1 MASVRP
7 VPKHFYTQSAVIPWR
22 IQNARIE
29 ILLISSRKKKRWV
42 IPKGVKEPALC
53 AAASAAKEALEE
65 AGIEGRVRE
74 PAIGC
79 YRYRKWRGVC
89 TVEVFLMEVVTVH
102 ESWPEDYRLREWVS
116 LEDAVERVDEKA
128 LKKLMREVPGRV
140 SGS

>member
-1 MASVRP
+1 MRP
-7 VPKHFYTQSAVIPWR
+7 VPEHFYTQSAVIPWR
-22 IQNARIE
+22 IQDARIE
-29 ILLISSRKKKRWV
+29 ILLVSSRKRKRWV
-42 IPKGVKEPALC
+42 IPKGVKELALS

-74 PAIGC
+74 PAIGR

-102 ESWPEDYRLREWVS
+102 ESWPEEHRLREWLS
-116 LEDAVERVDEKA
+116 LEDAVERVDEQA